1 MKTDVA
7 VVLNLAMKTCY
18 IDRLSDELLYMIFEV
33 ACEEEQA
40 IFQDSLSTHWNG
52 WMWRHAN
59 PYFDERPGQP
69 PSLLISALG
78 VCERWKCLLSQMPS
92 MWTVFQLFY
101 DGSAACLEHART
113 FLQHSG
119 TLPLK
124 ITLLWDHLAWIERHR
139 DSPAGP
145 DPELCDATS
154 AGIDLVLL
162 IKELYTHVHRW
173 HEFTLRTTSVTHTY
187 QALLLLSRHSIHPP
201 CILEKLHLEIM
212 HNSRNA
218 TPIYSSKELELF
230 PGSAPPI
237 CDLLLCGVD
246 WHWLSLPKFS
256 LHLVN
261 LQIAFNTYMD
271 SGAPR
276 ATGDIWLDILRE
288 LPNLQNLSLELN
300 TRPFDSDP
308 MPPIVLSHLRSLAI
322 RSRSLTE
329 WVSLLGCVVH
339 MPNLRVLILDGVA
352 EQVINLES
360 IIEGL
365 AKLADPTDD
374 TGKLQTRSF
383 LELDELHL
391 LNFNFTFHIP
401 VHAML
406 VRRLYKEI
414 ATIKV
419 LSLGPGSGDRNI
431 ALVTGLLPT
440 SEPSELA
447 DFPLPELQTLIIFD
461 VPKDIM
467 RRVVLRRMSLA
478 GPLVELYYKE
488 HKTLFYDSEDENTSI
503 SDDWQHQVENYHHIR
518 SVKTSPYRDIVNGQ
532 WSLYRTRTVH

>member
-1 MKTDVA
+1 
-7 VVLNLAMKTCY
+7 
-18 IDRLSDELLYMIFEV
+18 
-33 ACEEEQA
+33 
-40 IFQDSLSTHWNG
+40 
-52 WMWRHAN
+52 
-59 PYFDERPGQP
+59 
-69 PSLLISALG
+69 
-78 VCERWKCLLSQMPS
+78 
-92 MWTVFQLFY
+92 
-101 DGSAACLEHART
+101 
-113 FLQHSG
+113 
-119 TLPLK
+119 
-124 ITLLWDHLAWIERHR
+124 
-139 DSPAGP
+139 
-145 DPELCDATS
+145 
-154 AGIDLVLL
+154 
-162 IKELYTHVHRW
+162 
-173 HEFTLRTTSVTHTY
+173 
-187 QALLLLSRHSIHPP
+187 
-201 CILEKLHLEIM
+201 
-212 HNSRNA
+212 
-218 TPIYSSKELELF
+218 
-230 PGSAPPI
+230 
-237 CDLLLCGVD
+237 
-246 WHWLSLPKFS
+246 
-256 LHLVN
+256 
-261 LQIAFNTYMD
+261 
-271 SGAPR
+271 
-276 ATGDIWLDILRE
+276 
-288 LPNLQNLSLELN
+288 
-300 TRPFDSDP
+300 
-308 MPPIVLSHLRSLAI
+308 
-322 RSRSLTE
+322 
-329 WVSLLGCVVH
+329 

-401 VHAML
+401 VH
-406 VRRLYKEI
+406 